1 MDCAAIPVS
10 NPCCRR
16 SILTDTAALAGLFA
30 SAFLAGSIL
39 PAQSEAVLAALLLSG
54 GQSPT
59 LLVLVATLGN
69 VGGAVFNYGL
79 GRSADH
85 FRHHRWFP
93 LSAAGW
99 ERSAALFNRWGIAS
113 LLLSWL
119 PIVGDGFT
127 VLAGAARTPFPLF
140 LTLVTLAKGGRY
152 LALAA
157 AVAAF

>member
-1 MDCAAIPVS
+1 MEPASA
-10 NPCCRR
+10 
-16 SILTDTAALAGLFA
+16 AALAGLFA

-39 PAQSEAVLAALLLSG
+39 PAQSEIVLAALLLAG
-54 GQSPT
+54 KHPAW

-69 VGGAVFNYGL
+69 VGGAVLNYAL
-79 GRSADH
+79 GRAAER
-85 FRHHRWFP
+85 FRHRRWFP

-99 ERSAALFNRWGIAS
+99 DRSAALFNRWGLWS

-152 LALAA
+152 IVLAA

>member
-1 MDCAAIPVS
+1 MEPASV
-10 NPCCRR
+10 
-16 SILTDTAALAGLFA
+16 AALAGLFA

-39 PAQSEAVLAALLLSG
+39 PAQSEIVLAALLLAAK
-54 GQSPT
+54 QPAW

-69 VGGAVFNYGL
+69 VGGAVLNYGL
-79 GRSADH
+79 GRSATR
-85 FRHHRWFP
+85 FRHRRWFP

-99 ERSAALFNRWGIAS
+99 ERSAALFNRWGLWS

-140 LTLVTLAKGGRY
+140 LALVTVAKAGRY
-152 LALAA
+152 ALIAIALAP
-157 AVAAF
+157 

>member
-1 MDCAAIPVS
+1 MGPADI
-10 NPCCRR
+10 
-16 SILTDTAALAGLFA
+16 AALAGLLA

-39 PAQSEAVLAALLLSG
+39 PAQSEIVLAALLLAAE
-54 GQSPT
+54 QPAW

-69 VGGAVFNYGL
+69 VGGAVLNYGL
-79 GRSADH
+79 GRSAEH

-99 ERSAALFNRWGIAS
+99 DRSAHLFNRWGVAS

-119 PIVGDGFT
+119 PIIGDGFT

-140 LTLVTLAKGGRY
+140 LALVTLAKGGRY
-152 LALAA
+152 LVLAA
-157 AVAAF
+157 ALA